1 MDKLPRLRRKP
12 KPPAIETSVE
22 RTKTRS
28 DNSESAFPADTAS
41 SAVTVPLTSQNP
53 MKKKSPLRNLKLR
66 VTAKRA
72 RAQSPV
78 ARPLSSP
85 MVAVFNQDGVAPRSA
100 AVGDTVFTNGH
111 GRCRP
116 NPVMPAFLNISAQD
130 IESKF
135 QELTWAER
143 NRLAQGARPD
153 GSINRWGSFKQTDCS
168 SRGIMDRY
176 INIKPWNHNR
186 VRLKVAHDAFDY
198 VNASTITLNPLRDP
212 SLPPLR
218 YIAMQGP
225 TLPSFPYVWRMI
237 AEQTA
242 SPAVIV
248 QLTNMV
254 ESGAVKCHQYFP
266 DKTEEQAWTLNEENI
281 WNDGWKTTLSYDSR
295 EDVADGAIEKRRLL
309 LHVDGEA
316 EARVIWHLL
325 YTRWPDFG
333 VPTLDDMQ
341 SFLELMRISRL
352 HSDASHPR
360 IIHCSAGV
368 GRTGTFI
375 SLEHLMRELDS
386 GSFAHV
392 ADKDDNDDPDQSH
405 DLIYDT
411 VDHLRQ
417 QRRSMVQS
425 EIQYCFLY
433 DVMRKLWQDKH
444 GPWLQGHD
452 TGGTGTAEP
461 APKRLEV
468 AETFSGGGDDNPL
481 LPVPNVQHG
490 GGGGGRGGGIGTM
503 CRSNRSIKMK

>member
-22 RTKTRS
+22 RTSS
-28 DNSESAFPADTAS
+28 DVEESAAPADTAS
-41 SAVTVPLTSQNP
+41 ELAATKPSSKTA
-53 MKKKSPLRNLKLR
+53 MKNSSLRNFKFR

-72 RAQSPV
+72 RTPSPV
-78 ARPLSSP
+78 ARPRSSP
-85 MVAVFNQDGVAPRSA
+85 TVAIFKQDGVAPRPAVEGTLSA
-100 AVGDTVFTNGH
+100 NNH
-111 GRCRP
+111 GRSS
-116 NPVMPAFLNISAQD
+116 PVMPAFLKASAED
-130 IESKF
+130 VESKF

-153 GSINRWGSFKQTDCS
+153 IPLNRWGSFKQTDVPT
-168 SRGIMDRY
+168 RGIMDRY
-176 INIKPWNHNR
+176 VNIKPWNHNR
-186 VRLKVAHDAFDY
+186 VRLHVADGAFDY
-198 VNASTITLNPLRDP
+198 VNASTITLEPLRDE

-225 TLPSFPYVWRMI
+225 TLPSFTYVWRMI

-266 DKTEEQAWTLNEENI
+266 DDTDDPVWTLNQDDI
-281 WNDGWKTTLSYDSR
+281 WDDGWKATITYDSR
-295 EDVADGAIEKRRLL
+295 KDVANGAIEKRRLL

-316 EARVIWHLL
+316 EPRVVWHLL

-333 VPTLDDMQ
+333 VPALDDME
-341 SFLELMRISRL
+341 SFLELMQLSRD
-352 HSDASHPR
+352 HNNAAYPR

-375 SLEHLMRELDS
+375 SLEHLMRELNS
-386 GSFAHV
+386 GMFAHL
-392 ADKDDNDDPDQSH
+392 DRPGEQPR

-411 VDHLRQ
+411 VDRLRQ

-425 EIQYCFLY
+425 EVQYSFLY
-433 DVMRKLWQDKH
+433 DVLRKFWQDKH
-444 GPWLQGHD
+444 GIVVQDDAAHD
-452 TGGTGTAEP
+452 TGTHEP

-468 AETFSGGGDDNPL
+468 ADESSEGSDTLSCMSGA
-481 LPVPNVQHG
+481 H
-490 GGGGGRGGGIGTM
+490 GRGRGRGRGHGHGRPSGLYVTAQT
-503 CRSNRSIKMK
+503 NA